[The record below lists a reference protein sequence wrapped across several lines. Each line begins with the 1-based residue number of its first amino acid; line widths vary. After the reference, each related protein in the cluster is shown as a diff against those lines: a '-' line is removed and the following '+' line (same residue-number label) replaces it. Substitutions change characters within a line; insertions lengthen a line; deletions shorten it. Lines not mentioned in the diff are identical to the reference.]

1 MDTLHDL
8 FADTLQD
15 VHFAETALLKSLPV
29 MMEAAHATALLAAF
43 SEHLDQTKSHIE
55 RLHEIFA
62 ILGVKPSGKE
72 CHAIKGLI
80 READDLIQ
88 ANPSGPVLDAG
99 LLACAQ
105 AIEHYEMARYGTLR
119 AWADELGPGDACRL
133 LQQTLAEE
141 KAADAILSVIA
152 LTSVNTMADGGDIEP
167 LEPEPQVRSSFGTS
181 ARNSQGRLRA
191 PASGL

>member
-15 VHFAETALLKSLPV
+15 VHFAETTLLKSLPV
-29 MMEAAHATALLAAF
+29 MMEAASSTALLAAF

-119 AWADELGPGDACRL
+119 AWADELGLGDACRL

-141 KAADAILSVIA
+141 KAADASLSVIA
-152 LTSVNTMADGGDIEP
+152 LTSINTLADAGDIEP
-167 LEPEPQVRSSFGTS
+167 VEPKHQVRSSFGTP
-181 ARNSQGRLRA
+181 ARNSQSRLRA
-191 PASGL
+191 APSGL